1 MNLKH
6 LLLFIFVGHFA
17 IAQIKYEEN
26 PPENIKTIVFKGSD
40 DDDQFPIIK
49 LNESVLLKF
58 DDLNGDEANYYYKL
72 THCNFDWTPSN
83 IPKNRFLDG
92 FDNERII
99 NYRNSLNALTI
110 YSHYELSLPNNKT
123 RFKIGGNYILEIF
136 NQQGDLMFSRRFI
149 VYENIVNVGVTI
161 KRARD
166 VAVIDQKQVVQ
177 LDINTNS
184 LQYRN
189 PEKEIKVA
197 ILQNYLW
204 DTAITDLKPQ
214 FVLGNKLQYRYDE
227 QARFDGGNEFLNF
240 DSKDIRT
247 SNINVSHVELGTIY
261 NQYLYT
267 DEIRSGLPYTYN
279 PDINGDFLVTSVNG
293 DPDIEADY
301 ARMHFSLP
309 YNSDIGLQKVYVVGK
324 FNNYQVTDE
333 YELLLDQKVGLYK
346 GNALFKQGFY
356 NYKYVTVDNGI
367 INDVS
372 ISGSL
377 SQTENNYTVLVYF
390 RKFGAMY
397 DSVIGVGLGDSS
409 VITN

>member
-6 LLLFIFVGHFA
+6 LLIFIVFWNFSH
-17 IAQIKYEEN
+17 AQVKYEEN
-26 PPENIKTIVFKGSD
+26 PPENIKTIIFKGSD

-49 LNESVLLKF
+49 LGEQVLLKF

-72 THCNFDWTPSN
+72 THCNFDWTPSS

-99 NYRNSLNALTI
+99 NYQNSLNALVI
-110 YSHYELSLPNNKT
+110 YSHYELTLPNNKT

-136 NQQGDLMFSRRFI
+136 DKNDELMFSRRFV
-149 VYENIVNVGVTI
+149 VYENIATVGVII

-166 VAVIDQKQVVQ
+166 VAIIDSKQTVQ
-177 LDINTNS
+177 LNINTGS
-184 LQYRN
+184 LRYRN

-214 FVLGNKLQYRYDE
+214 YILGNQLQYRYDE
-227 QARFDGGNEFLNF
+227 ESRFDGGNEFLNF
-240 DSKDIRT
+240 DSKSIRV
-247 SNINVSHVELGTIY
+247 SNINTARVELTDIY
-261 NQYLYT
+261 NHYLYP
-267 DEIRSGLPYTYN
+267 DPIRNGQPYTFN
-279 PDINGDFLVTSVNG
+279 PDINGDFLVTVDNG

-301 ARMHFSLP
+301 VRMHFSVP
-309 YNSDIGLQKVYVVGK
+309 YTTDLGLNKMYVIGK

-333 YELLLDQKVGLYK
+333 YELFFNDETRLFQ

-356 NYKYVTVDNGI
+356 NYKFVTVENGI
-367 INDVS
+367 INDLSV
-372 ISGSL
+372 SGSL
-377 SQTENNYTVLVYF
+377 WQTENNYTVLVYF

-397 DSVIGVGLGDSS
+397 DSIIGVGVGDSS
-409 VITN
+409 IITN

>member
-6 LLLFIFVGHFA
+6 LFILIVFCHFSH
-17 IAQIKYEEN
+17 AQVKYEEN

-49 LNESVLLKF
+49 LGEQVILKF
-58 DDLNGDEANYYYKL
+58 DDLNADEANYYYKL

-99 NYRNSLNALTI
+99 NYQNSLNALVL
-110 YSHYELSLPNNKT
+110 YSHYELTIPNNKT

-136 NQQGDLMFSRRFI
+136 DKNSELMFSRRFV
-149 VYENIVNVGVTI
+149 VYENIATVGVTI

-177 LDINTNS
+177 LNINTNS
-184 LQYRN
+184 LRYRN

-204 DTAITDLKPQ
+204 DTAITNLKPQ
-214 FVLGNKLQYRYDE
+214 YILGNQLQYRYDQE
-227 QARFDGGNEFLNF
+227 ARFDGGNEFLNF
-240 DSKDIRT
+240 DSKSIRT
-247 SNINVSHVELGTIY
+247 SNINVARVELTDIY
-261 NQYLYT
+261 NQHLFT
-267 DEIRSGLPYTYN
+267 DQIRNGLPYTFN
-279 PDINGDFLVTSVNG
+279 PDINGDFLVTVDNG

-309 YNSDIGLQKVYVVGK
+309 YTTDLGLNKVYVVGK

-333 YELLLDQKVGLYK
+333 YELLFDDKEGMFK
-346 GNALFKQGFY
+346 GSALFKQGFY
-356 NYKYVTVDNGI
+356 NYKYVTVENGI

-397 DSVIGVGLGDSS
+397 DSLIGVGVGDSS
-409 VITN
+409 IITN

>member
-1 MNLKH
+1 MNIKH
-6 LLLFIFVGHFA
+6 LLIFLVLWNFSH
-17 IAQIKYEEN
+17 AQVKYEEN
-26 PPENIKTIVFKGSD
+26 PPENIKTIIFKGSD

-49 LNESVLLKF
+49 FGERVLLKF

-72 THCNFDWTPSN
+72 THCNFDWTPSS

-99 NYRNSLNALTI
+99 NYRNSLNALVI
-110 YSHYELSLPNNKT
+110 YSHYELTLPNNKT
-123 RFKIGGNYILEIF
+123 RFKIGGNYVLEIF
-136 NQQGDLMFSRRFI
+136 DQNNELMFSRRFV
-149 VYENIVNVGVTI
+149 VYENIATVGVTI

-166 VAVIDQKQVVQ
+166 VSIIDQKQVVQ
-177 LDINTNS
+177 LNINTNN

-197 ILQNYLW
+197 VLQNYLW

-214 FVLGNKLQYRYDE
+214 YILGNQLQYRYDE
-227 QARFDGGNEFLNF
+227 ESRFDGGNEFLNF

-247 SNINVSHVELGTIY
+247 SNINVERIELGDIY
-261 NQYLYT
+261 NQYLFT
-267 DEIRSGLPYTYN
+267 DEIRNGQPYTYF
-279 PDINGDFLVTSVNG
+279 PDINGDFVVTAVNG

-309 YNSDIGLQKVYVVGK
+309 YTTDLGLKKIYVVGK

-333 YELLLDQKVGLYK
+333 YELQFDNEAGLFK

-356 NYKYVTVDNGI
+356 NYKYVTVENGI

-397 DSVIGVGLGDSS
+397 DSIIGVGVGNSS
-409 VITN
+409 IITN

>member
-6 LLLFIFVGHFA
+6 LLIFLLFWDFSFA
-17 IAQIKYEEN
+17 QVKYEEN

-49 LNESVLLKF
+49 LGEQVLLKF

-72 THCNFDWTPSN
+72 THCNFDWTPSK

-99 NYRNSLNALTI
+99 NYQNSLNALVI
-110 YSHYELSLPNNKT
+110 YSHYELTIPNNKT

-136 NQQGDLMFSRRFI
+136 DKNSELMFSRRFV
-149 VYENIVNVGVTI
+149 VYENIATVGVTV

-166 VAVIDQKQVVQ
+166 VAVIDSKQTVQ
-177 LDINTNS
+177 LNINTNS
-184 LQYRN
+184 LRYRN

-197 ILQNYLW
+197 VLQNYLW

-214 FVLGNKLQYRYDE
+214 YILGQQLQYRYDE
-227 QARFDGGNEFLNF
+227 ESRFDGGNEFLNF
-240 DSKDIRT
+240 DSKNIRT
-247 SNINVSHVELGTIY
+247 SNINVASVELTDVY
-261 NQYLYT
+261 NQHLYT
-267 DEIRSGLPYTYN
+267 DQLRNELPYTFN
-279 PDINGDFLVTSVNG
+279 PDINGDFLVTAING

-309 YNSDIGLQKVYVVGK
+309 YTADLGLKKIYVVGK

-333 YELLLDQKVGLYK
+333 YELLFDDESGLFK

-356 NYKYVTVDNGI
+356 NYKYVTVENGI
-367 INDVS
+367 INDIS

-377 SQTENNYTVLVYF
+377 WQTENNYTVLVYF

-397 DSVIGVGLGDSS
+397 DSIIGVGVGDSS
-409 VITN
+409 IITN